1 MFKTNSE
8 FENLRHRMQRL
19 LPLSRTLRLILYKDP
34 DRLLPIFSH
43 QIFFM
48 LTFTDLHSQNERK
61 VFQHQDKQGET
72 YIQTF

>member
-1 MFKTNSE
+1 MFKTNSK

-19 LPLSRTLRLILYKDP
+19 LPLGRTLRIILCKDP

-43 QIFFM
+43 WIFFM
-48 LTFTDLHSQNERK
+48 LTFSDLHSQNERK
-61 VFQHQDKQGET
+61 LCQHQDKQGET